1 MKVENVVQ
9 DAARD
14 GGKNCVI
21 KMILSYMGKT
31 AWCMQLQ

>member
-9 DAARD
+9 DVARD
-14 GGKNCVI
+14 GGKIVLSRCF
-21 KMILSYMGKT
+21 LSYMGKT